1 MPFDETIANDLAH
14 FDISHIYSV
23 ELQDTQGASILT
35 SRRVGIIRVANYIA
49 LHLGKIE
56 FEP

>member
-1 MPFDETIANDLAH
+1 MPFDETIANDLTH
-14 FDISHIYSV
+14 FDISHIYSI
-23 ELQDTQGASILT
+23 ELQDTQGASILS